1 MCIRMHC
8 RFKEAS
14 LIIFAG
20 LKDAIATLMDK
31 AAMNSFPIQGISFF
45 GYSPRSPDQPNNEGQ
60 YKSTKCKR
68 FILKKY
74 VKPGHDDDDDDTGL
88 EEDATLKV
96 CWSNSHDKLPKSAK
110 CMLEGD
116 VPGTVVC
123 LQFEAVSFSNAR
135 QQLDRI
141 MHAFEAHILF
151 DPTAVGV
158 WVRLEA
164 KHPQPSKVFT
174 SCKSWE
180 GSHSKVFIYP
190 GLLLSCADTPDTQGF
205 AVMLSKKDLGSSF
218 VQGRERVVSWNQVQ
232 KKFARAIST
241 AAVQEIETKSQ
252 TYVVLLPLHLRIF
265 GLSSF
270 CSTDSFFFIFFCFG
284 TGGMSSTVFKPFF
297 TAFLLKVRRKFRERL
312 HFFTSFAKH

>member
-1 MCIRMHC
+1 MHC

-20 LKDAIATLMDK
+20 LKDAIATLMDE
-31 AAMNSFPIQGISFF
+31 AAMNFFPIQGISFF
-45 GYSPRSPDQPNNEGQ
+45 GYSPRSPDQPDNEGQ

-68 FILKKY
+68 FILKKC
-74 VKPGHDDDDDDTGL
+74 VKPHRGIACDMGL
-88 EEDATLKV
+88 DEKDATLQV
-96 CWSNSHDKLPKSAK
+96 CYSNSHDKLPKSAK
-110 CMLEGD
+110 CVLEGD

-123 LQFEAVSFSNAR
+123 FQFEAMSFSVAK

-158 WVRLEA
+158 WLRLEA

-180 GSHSKVFIYP
+180 GSHSKVYIYP

-232 KKFARAIST
+232 KKFVRAIST
-241 AAVQEIETKSQ
+241 AAVQEIETSQ
-252 TYVVLLPLHLRIF
+252 THVVLLPLHLRIF
-265 GLSSF
+265 WISLF
-270 CSTDSFFFIFFCFG
+270 CSTDSVVLKQAGCLQP
-284 TGGMSSTVFKPFF
+284 SSG
-297 TAFLLKVRRKFRERL
+297 
-312 HFFTSFAKH
+312 HFSQHSCEK